1 MLVKLFKYEFKAC
14 GRTLFPLYFLAIVL
28 SILLSLTMGRN
39 VSDFLQNSIAI
50 LFTAICTAVAVVT
63 LLTTIRRFSRNVLG
77 DEGYLTMTL
86 PVKTSSIIWAKLI
99 NSVIYVIFGT
109 IVAGITMIT
118 IGGAWQVFFRW
129 EIYKELFIAIGQ
141 MDIYQWWALINLLL
155 MCLLSLTGAILMIY
169 FSLAIA
175 QLNFAYKYRSI
186 ISAVVF
192 IILNVVI
199 TNIFSILMIN
209 VPWDSLVG
217 IDTNYLSIMR
227 AQNIALTVTNIFSF
241 LISAGCFL
249 GTNYILKNKLNL
261 Q

>member
-186 ISAVVF
+186 ISVVVF
-192 IILNVVI
+192 IILNVVLFNLYGLLTQVFPWSSVII
-199 TNIFSILMIN
+199 TPESMAGLRN
-209 VPWDSLVG
+209 
-217 IDTNYLSIMR
+217 
-227 AQNIALTVTNIFSF
+227 QNIALTVTNIFNF
-241 LISAGCFL
+241 LVSVGCFL